1 MLPKEPYKKFAAV
14 TLYVAVAL
22 AAIYIIFNYLWGAIL
37 PFLIAYIFAECFK
50 PVVRYSEQHH
60 RFPKR
65 IFVLFV
71 VFLAAGSLGA
81 LIFAISRQTVLEIRT
96 LFLSVKEIITKLAQD
111 DNYAS
116 ELIKSIS
123 DSLPFGDITPKLWE
137 FRENLDTNLWD
148 MALSLGD
155 KFSGTALSL
164 LGNAALFIP
173 ELILNTVVVII
184 ATYYFAVDRVKVN
197 CFFLSFFPRNGR
209 LVLKYIKDILSN
221 TVGQYIKAYGLL
233 FFLTFGELLL
243 SFSLLRLKYS
253 FILALVIAF
262 VDLLPV
268 LGTGTVL
275 IPWGIICLVTQNYY
289 LGVWLLIV
297 YAVITVIRQ
306 IIEPKIVG
314 KMFGLHPL
322 AALAAMYI
330 GLRLMGLL
338 GIFIFGIGAIII
350 SRVIDLRDEVRKEN
364 EKNAGI

>member
-155 KFSGTALSL
+155 KFSGTVLSL

-253 FILALVIAF
+253 FILAFVIAF

-297 YAVITVIRQ
+297 YTVITVIRQ

-322 AALAAMYI
+322 AALAAMYV